1 VLKRALPDVGL
12 NNLTCID
19 VLSHQCQR
27 DVRHPIAACV
37 KDLRYPIA
45 GPVTVILLSE
55 QVEHRRHIGWDHF
68 SELRPHRPSVS
79 GYNVVKVEETKAL
92 AFVIPKQIES
102 A

>member
-1 VLKRALPDVGL
+1 MLKRALPHVGL
-12 NNLTCID
+12 DDLACID

-27 DVRHPIAACV
+27 DVWHPVAACV

-68 SELRPHRPSVS
+68 SELRPHLGALSFLASRLDWVQ
-79 GYNVVKVEETKAL
+79 VEAYRL
-92 AFVIPKQIES
+92 
-102 A
+102 